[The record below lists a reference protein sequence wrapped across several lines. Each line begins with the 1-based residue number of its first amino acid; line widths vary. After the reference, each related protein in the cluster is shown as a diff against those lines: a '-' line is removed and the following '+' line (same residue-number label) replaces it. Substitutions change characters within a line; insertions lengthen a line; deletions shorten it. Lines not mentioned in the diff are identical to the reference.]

1 MANSADH
8 TLHLERTDLASLT
21 HMATSL
27 APHLVPGHCLLL
39 SGAIGTGKTAFA
51 RALIQRR
58 LCAAGRQEDI
68 PSPTFTL
75 VQSYCDGKAEILHA
89 DLYRIEAPSELPA
102 LGLDEAFEDTICII
116 EWPERLG
123 DDLRPEHALEI
134 ALVISDHGS
143 ELRDLTVTTQCPTL
157 SPLLPVLHRAAL
169 EHPRL

>member
-21 HMATSL
+21 HVAASL

-51 RALIQRR
+51 RALIHRR
-58 LCAAGRQEDI
+58 LCAADREEDI

-123 DDLRPEHALEI
+123 DLRPQHALEV
-134 ALVISDHGS
+134 AFVISDHGA
-143 ELRDLTVTTQCPTL
+143 EFRDLTFTAHCPTL

-169 EHPRL
+169 ENPRT